1 MTGSSQKIKYSVN
14 SELISVSGR
23 VYGEP
28 VRRQQTNLAF
38 KNVITCLR
46 VPLYLLRVEQGCLEL
61 IFIHK
66 YVRSMKTRRGAIM

>member
-23 VYGEP
+23 VYGEL
-28 VRRQQTNLAF
+28 RRQQTNLAF

>member
-23 VYGEP
+23 VYGEL
-28 VRRQQTNLAF
+28 RRQQTNLAF

-61 IFIHK
+61 IFNILCDP
-66 YVRSMKTRRGAIM
+66 KTPKKHFQLIS